1 MEYEPIVPAGPAHYV
16 LMQDVH
22 VIFLAS
28 GSSVSDTS
36 ENAKSST
43 NALYFRQD
51 QDRHNTVGN
60 CDPIVSTERGFRR
73 VSELFETRRGF
84 VGSIVREGFALVM
97 SS

>member
-1 MEYEPIVPAGPAHYV
+1 MNLLSLLARRT
-16 LMQDVH
+16 MSSSKMCTSF
-22 VIFLAS
+22 FLAS